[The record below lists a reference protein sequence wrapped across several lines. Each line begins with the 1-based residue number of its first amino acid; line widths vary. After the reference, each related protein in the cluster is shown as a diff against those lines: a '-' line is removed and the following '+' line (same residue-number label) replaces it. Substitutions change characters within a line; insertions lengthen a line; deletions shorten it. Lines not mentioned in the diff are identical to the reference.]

1 MRRNVTRGRV
11 INHVRRNVTRGRATN
26 RDQGF
31 KICKGIDKLHFLV
44 AYLQWQMV
52 GGVSLVFSQLIC
64 ITTRDVAHDLNV
76 RIAMDKSDDRG
87 GSYVT
92 IKGRRK
98 RCGQYGH
105 SRTIFSQNKKIHQRN
120 TLPYMLTSI
129 GKNLF
134 GHTSGVR
141 ASSMHN
147 NCFLEV
153 CYIIV
158 NHLVQFFETI
168 QSETEGSEPQK
179 PGGLGPRIALLMRFF
194 V

>member
-1 MRRNVTRGRV
+1 MRRNVTRGRAINHVRRNVTRGRV

-26 RDQGF
+26 RDQGS

-76 RIAMDKSDDRG
+76 RIAMDKSEDRG

-105 SRTIFSQNKKIHQRN
+105 SRTIFSQNKKIHQRRPN
-120 TLPYMLTSI
+120 TLP
-129 GKNLF
+129 
-134 GHTSGVR
+134 
-141 ASSMHN
+141 
-147 NCFLEV
+147 
-153 CYIIV
+153 
-158 NHLVQFFETI
+158 
-168 QSETEGSEPQK
+168 
-179 PGGLGPRIALLMRFF
+179 
-194 V
+194 